1 MPKKKQT
8 PRSRKPSEP
17 PWQIIL
23 EDIKSQNRAAMEA
36 VEAHHEEMRREVQN
50 FRGGVHADMSV
61 VRTLVQGQSIDI
73 RDVKVGVAR
82 IEGKVDKLA
91 GLEERVSVLE
101 GRRTG

>member
-8 PRSRKPSEP
+8 PRSRNPSEP

-50 FRGGVHADMSV
+50 FRGEVHADMSV